1 MESIR
6 CFLAAAAYDRAVE
19 MARPILRFMQ
29 TYGQLVDVAAI
40 AAEILETLPREQ
52 ENYYLICDYEAGALY
67 ALGATDQAK
76 TRYREIHEI
85 LSRRARAEPG
95 RADYQRD
102 LSVSYNK
109 MGDLFQALGQGEQAL
124 EAYQKDL
131 DIAKRLARAE
141 PGRADLQWDLVVS
154 LWRVA
159 GYAEDGGKAQL
170 NRALGILR
178 KLDAGG
184 RRIRN
189 SRCG

>member
-1 MESIR
+1 
-6 CFLAAAAYDRAVE
+6 
-19 MARPILRFMQ
+19 MQ

-95 RADYQRD
+95 RAD
-102 LSVSYNK
+102 
-109 MGDLFQALGQGEQAL
+109 
-124 EAYQKDL
+124 
-131 DIAKRLARAE
+131 
-141 PGRADLQWDLVVS
+141 LQWDLVVS

>member
-19 MARPILRFMQ
+19 IARPILRFMQ

-40 AAEILETLPREQ
+40 AAEILPREQ

-85 LSRRARAEPG
+85 LSRR
-95 RADYQRD
+95 
-102 LSVSYNK
+102 
-109 MGDLFQALGQGEQAL
+109 
-124 EAYQKDL
+124 
-131 DIAKRLARAE
+131 ARAE